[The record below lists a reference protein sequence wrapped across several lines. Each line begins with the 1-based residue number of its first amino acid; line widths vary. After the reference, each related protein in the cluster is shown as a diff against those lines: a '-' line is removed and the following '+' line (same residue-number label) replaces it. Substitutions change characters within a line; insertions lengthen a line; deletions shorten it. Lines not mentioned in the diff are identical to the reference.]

1 MQPVLL
7 DSDELYDVP
16 SHFLILYYSSHIIH
30 FYPRQ
35 TGKRIWKE
43 AEESDVIARTDTFL
57 LCTMIILSLT
67 VLLLIKGY
75 VRT

>member
-1 MQPVLL
+1 MLTVLL

-43 AEESDVIARTDTFL
+43 TEESDVI
-57 LCTMIILSLT
+57 
-67 VLLLIKGY
+67 V
-75 VRT
+75 